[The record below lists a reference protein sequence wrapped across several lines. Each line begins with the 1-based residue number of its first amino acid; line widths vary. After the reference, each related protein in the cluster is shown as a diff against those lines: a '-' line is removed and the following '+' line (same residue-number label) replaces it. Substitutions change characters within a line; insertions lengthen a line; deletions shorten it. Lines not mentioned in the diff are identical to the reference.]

1 MMICTTWDVK
11 KTDKKADYG
20 FGPISKQLPAD
31 RLHTTETDTTY
42 RSMGSVK
49 NSNCASFLQSTLF
62 SLTPKCTAD
71 LEHMLKIHNGYIAI
85 STDKSLVNK
94 QKSKK
99 TFQIIFRSVRL
110 PLYAHKYQ
118 LAVSSSPV
126 ACVKYY

>member
-1 MMICTTWDVK
+1 MFK
-11 KTDKKADYG
+11 KPTKKPTIGLDPFRNNYL
-20 FGPISKQLPAD
+20 PIDFTQQKLIQHIDLWVLSKIAIVLLSCNQ
-31 RLHTTETDTTY
+31 H
-42 RSMGSVK
+42 
-49 NSNCASFLQSTLF
+49 CFL
-62 SLTPKCTAD
+62 LTPKCTAD
-71 LEHMLKIHNGYIAI
+71 VEYILKIHNGYIAI